1 MKNNKTLRK
10 FSKKNKKAIYKKNR
24 KTFRNNR
31 SLKGGFNSNQFAGAL
46 AICSMLEMNK
56 IVLLPKPNTKSKRY
70 EFIFD
75 KYNKPNL
82 STDKF
87 KVPGT
92 TSFINIK
99 NFFIFVGSTDSNVL
113 IKIEGNDSVVN
124 RLANLTTNILKK
136 DNAKRIVAAC
146 RSNGL
151 LDDIEEE
158 ELNNEIDETES
169 SIKQILNG
177 DLNTS
182 SDNGSDNNLLIN
194 VIQLIMTILSMF
206 FQLLFALLE
215 KLPKSQTTNEGS
227 IKSDALI
234 AVENIEGSFN
244 NAAENLNNS
253 LNDIGKF
260 EQYLDD
266 GETVTPAVENTFKCV
281 IPYNKSTAT
290 NKDRFKS
297 CNKVGTPDNKF
308 KDTVWSN
315 LQNCVEQCHK

>member
-31 SLKGGFNSNQFAGAL
+31 SLKGGFNSIQFAGAL

-75 KYNKPNL
+75 KDNKPNL
-82 STDKF
+82 SKDKF

-92 TSFINIK
+92 SSYINIS

-113 IKIEGNDSVVN
+113 IKIDGNDSVVN
-124 RLANLTTNILKK
+124 RLANLTKNILKK
-136 DNAKRIVAAC
+136 DNAKRIVSAC

-151 LDDIEEE
+151 LDDIDEN
-158 ELNNEIDETES
+158 ELNNEIDETEG

-177 DLNTS
+177 HLNTS
-182 SDNGSDNNLLIN
+182 TDKENLNNALLNI
-194 VIQLIMTILSMF
+194 IHLIMTILSMF

-215 KLPKSQTTNEGS
+215 KLPKSQTTQEEP
-227 IKSDALI
+227 IKSDALVV
-234 AVENIEGSFN
+234 VESIEGSFN

-253 LNDIGKF
+253 LNEIGKF

-266 GETVTPAVENTFKCV
+266 GETVTPAAQNTFKCV
-281 IPYNKSTAT
+281 MPYNKSTAT

-297 CNKVGTPDNKF
+297 CNKVGTPVEKF
-308 KDTVWSN
+308 KDATWQN